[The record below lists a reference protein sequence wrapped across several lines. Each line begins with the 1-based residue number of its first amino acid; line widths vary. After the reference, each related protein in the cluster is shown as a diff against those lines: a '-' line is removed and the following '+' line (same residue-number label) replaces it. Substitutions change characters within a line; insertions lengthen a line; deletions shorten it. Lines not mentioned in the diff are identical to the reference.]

1 MSRKGKLISRL
12 VGRPKDF
19 TWQEACT
26 LMKQCGFELKNA
38 SSGSARM
45 FIHGTSKLK
54 IRLHEPHPRNTLLP
68 YMVSELINA
77 LTETGDIEE

>member
-12 VGRPKDF
+12 LERPKDF
-19 TWQEACT
+19 TWREART
-26 LMKQCGFELKNA
+26 LMSQCGFELKSG

-54 IRLHEPHPRNTLLP
+54 IRLHEPHPRKTLLP
-68 YMVSELINA
+68 YMISELINA